1 MFQGRVGQRHLPVSR
16 SQYPSQWHTHI
27 SSILKDLCPDARLV
41 SHFLLHKETCTKDTY
56 CLEKKRDKK
65 KGRAPRWATFRW
77 GLALKSSR
85 TTENEASLTRCPC
98 CQRVL
103 MHKEGHLHTSII
115 FHDISRLKIIRIR
128 SFASNLNLTW
138 LGENSWKHS
147 FTFGTLGTHLRSP
160 LNGDMQLIRPQ
171 PWTKTYERVCLR

>member
-1 MFQGRVGQRHLPVSR
+1 MGFAKTSKRIEAKSVLANDYRKVQKHHTRTLPGSKSAVGSLKFFHTWLCSQMFQGRVGQRHLPVSR

-27 SSILKDLCPDARLV
+27 SSILKNLCPDARLV

-56 CLEKKRDKK
+56 CLEKRKDKK

-98 CQRVL
+98 CQHDGSFNWRFPL
-103 MHKEGHLHTSII
+103 SFDTQRRPFGHLFLDS
-115 FHDISRLKIIRIR
+115 K
-128 SFASNLNLTW
+128 
-138 LGENSWKHS
+138 
-147 FTFGTLGTHLRSP
+147 
-160 LNGDMQLIRPQ
+160 
-171 PWTKTYERVCLR
+171 